1 MDKHKTIYLITIG
14 LLLILG
20 LVSLVNSNYFQ
31 VEDIEI
37 EGNKLLSDEYIIT
50 YCDLEDINIFNID
63 RQKLAN
69 KLVELP
75 QIKGVVI
82 TRDLPKKLII
92 EVNERRPIAIV
103 GIQSSYQIID
113 SEGQV
118 IATTK
123 NLAYW
128 NLPLV
133 TGVEVIN
140 DGKRLKISSE
150 IKKAISYLG
159 MLSDQLLKDISELN
173 ISKGDGLQL
182 FLVDG
187 GIVKLSSNFDNKAK
201 SKIFTSVYNDLK
213 SKGQKIEYIDLRY
226 GNNVIVRLAK

>member
-1 MDKHKTIYLITIG
+1 L
-14 LLLILG
+14 
-20 LVSLVNSNYFQ
+20 
-31 VEDIEI
+31 EDIEI
-37 EGNKLLSDEYIIT
+37 KGNKLLSDEDIIT

-63 RQKLAN
+63 RRKLAN
-69 KLVELP
+69 KLIELP
-75 QIKGVVI
+75 QIKGVVV
-82 TRDLPKKLII
+82 TRDLPKRLII
-92 EVNERRPIAIV
+92 EVNERRPIAII

-113 SEGQV
+113 SEGQI

-140 DGKRLKISSE
+140 EGDQLEINSQ

-159 MLSDQLLKDISELN
+159 LLSDQVLGEISELN
-173 ISKGDGLQL
+173 ITKEDGIQL

-187 GIVKLSSNFDNKAK
+187 GVVKLSSNFDNKAK
-201 SKIFTSVYNDLK
+201 SKIFTSVYNDIK

>member
-1 MDKHKTIYLITIG
+1 MDKHKIIYLITIG
-14 LLLILG
+14 VLLILG

-31 VEDIEI
+31 LEDIEI
-37 EGNKLLSDEYIIT
+37 KGNKLLSDEDIIT

-63 RQKLAN
+63 RRKLAN
-69 KLVELP
+69 KLIELP
-75 QIKGVVI
+75 QIKGVVV
-82 TRDLPKKLII
+82 TRDLPKRLII
-92 EVNERRPIAIV
+92 EVNERRPIAII

-113 SEGQV
+113 SEGQI

-140 DGKRLKISSE
+140 EGDQLEINSQ

-159 MLSDQLLKDISELN
+159 LLSDQVLGEISELN
-173 ISKGDGLQL
+173 ITKEDGIQL

-187 GIVKLSSNFDNKAK
+187 GVVKLSSNFDNKAK
-201 SKIFTSVYNDLK
+201 SKIFTSVYNDIK

>member
-1 MDKHKTIYLITIG
+1 VDKHKTIYLITIG

>member
-140 DGKRLKISSE
+140 DGKQLKISSE

-226 GNNVIVRLAK
+226 GNNVIVHLAK